1 MRNDIVVVISQGPL
15 GREGENGIPG
25 VDGLA
30 VGLAHTCLGITQ
42 KGDMWSV

>member
-1 MRNDIVVVISQGPL
+1 M

-30 VGLAHTCLGITQ
+30 VGLSHTCACVDITH
-42 KGDMWSV
+42 KGDM